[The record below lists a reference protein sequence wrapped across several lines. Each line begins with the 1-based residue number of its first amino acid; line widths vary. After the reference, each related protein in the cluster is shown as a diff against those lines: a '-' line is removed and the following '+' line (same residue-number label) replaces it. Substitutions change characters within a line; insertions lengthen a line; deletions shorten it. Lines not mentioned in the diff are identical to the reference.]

1 VSSPALIDSRGPAA
15 APDRLAPLLQIRGVT
30 RRFGSLA
37 AVNDVSLEIR
47 PGELLG
53 LLGPNGAGKSTL
65 LAMAAGLVTPDLG
78 TVALGGQNL
87 DPARPLLRR
96 RLGLAPQ
103 DLALYPDLTGR
114 ENLHFFGRLYG
125 FAGGELDRR
134 VSDGLAAV
142 RLHDRADNRVGTYS
156 GGMKRRLNLAAAV
169 IHQPEILFLDEPTAG
184 VDPQSR
190 HHIFEEVRRLNTDG
204 MTIVYTSH
212 YMEEVAS
219 LCRRIAIIDAGR
231 LVKVGPLTE
240 LLADEATVI
249 RFRVQRE
256 RADWRTSVLAL
267 PAVTA
272 VGLAEGRCEVQ
283 TANAAATLP
292 PLLDLFQRFGG
303 VPADLEVRQPTLE
316 SVFLKLTGHA
326 LRD

>member
-1 VSSPALIDSRGPAA
+1 VPHAA
-15 APDRLAPLLQIRGVT
+15 AALLQLHGVT

-37 AVNDVSLEIR
+37 AVDDVSLDIQR
-47 PGELLG
+47 GELLG
-53 LLGPNGAGKSTL
+53 LLGANGAGKSTL
-65 LAMAAGLVTPDLG
+65 LAMAAGLAVPDAGSVSLDG
-78 TVALGGQNL
+78 DRL
-87 DPARPLLRR
+87 DPARPQARR

-103 DLALYPDLTGR
+103 ELALYPDLTAR

-125 FAGGELDRR
+125 FSGARLARQ
-134 VSDGLAAV
+134 VADGLAAV
-142 RLHDRADNRVGTYS
+142 QLHDRADNRVGTFS

-169 IHQPEILFLDEPTAG
+169 VHQPEILFLDEPTAG

-190 HHIFEEVRRLNTDG
+190 NHIFEEVRRLNVGG

-219 LCRRIAIIDAGR
+219 LCRRIAIMDAGR
-231 LVKVGPLTE
+231 LVRVGPLSE

-249 RFRVQRE
+249 RFSSDAAGPALRSG
-256 RADWRTSVLAL
+256 ALAL
-267 PAVTA
+267 PAVSA
-272 VGLAEGRCEVQ
+272 VSMAAGRWEVQ
-283 TANAAATLP
+283 TADVASTLP
-292 PLLDLFQRFGG
+292 PLIELLRTVGG